1 MKILIAVGVRRAR
14 EAGAAGVAFNHAEEL
29 QKLGHQVETWF
40 LDDLL
45 QRARWP
51 ARFEQL
57 EFAFAVS
64 RCIRGNPRRF
74 DVVNL
79 HAPCGCVYGFS
90 RKLFSSPGLPPYVFT
105 MQGSEERYT
114 LAMRLEHRKGRA
126 SNFSFKN
133 RVWHRLYH
141 QTMYDLS
148 ISTAD
153 FGAVADR
160 EGWIMSEL
168 KYNHPPGRIW
178 YVPNGASPDFIQPR
192 SFTESPPDRLLYVG
206 TWLDRKGI
214 YYLVDTFTE
223 LAAHLPHVTLTV
235 AGCVSSEEHVKADF
249 PVNLRSRVNVLPFL
263 SRDAMAD
270 LYASHDIFVF
280 PSLVEGMPLTL
291 LEAMASAMPVVTTSS
306 SGMADIVENDFNGLL
321 VPAADSSALSAA
333 IHRLYE
339 DLGLR
344 KKLGVAAQ
352 ETVRRYTWQT
362 IARQL
367 EHLLKLAVRGREPGV
382 LS

>member
-1 MKILIAVGVRRAR
+1 
-14 EAGAAGVAFNHAEEL
+14 
-29 QKLGHQVETWF
+29 
-40 LDDLL
+40 
-45 QRARWP
+45 
-51 ARFEQL
+51 
-57 EFAFAVS
+57 
-64 RCIRGNPRRF
+64 
-74 DVVNL
+74 
-79 HAPCGCVYGFS
+79 
-90 RKLFSSPGLPPYVFT
+90 
-105 MQGSEERYT
+105 
-114 LAMRLEHRKGRA
+114 
-126 SNFSFKN
+126 
-133 RVWHRLYH
+133 
-141 QTMYDLS
+141 
-148 ISTAD
+148 
-153 FGAVADR
+153 
-160 EGWIMSEL
+160 
-168 KYNHPPGRIW
+168 
-178 YVPNGASPDFIQPR
+178 
-192 SFTESPPDRLLYVG
+192 
-206 TWLDRKGI
+206 
-214 YYLVDTFTE
+214 
-223 LAAHLPHVTLTV
+223 
-235 AGCVSSEEHVKADF
+235 
-249 PVNLRSRVNVLPFL
+249 
-263 SRDAMAD
+263 MAD